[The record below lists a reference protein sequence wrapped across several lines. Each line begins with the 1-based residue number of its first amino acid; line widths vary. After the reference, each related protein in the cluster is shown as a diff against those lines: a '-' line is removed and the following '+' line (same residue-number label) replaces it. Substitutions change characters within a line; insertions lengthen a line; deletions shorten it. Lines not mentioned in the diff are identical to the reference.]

1 MDHHCPWIYNCVGF
15 RNHKYFFLL
24 LFYSAASSIFASVT
38 MGWTVQHVLSKEN
51 PGLSELFLV
60 LFGETLA
67 CFLALIV
74 TGFFA
79 FHIFLAVCG
88 LTTIEFCEKQ
98 KSSNY
103 DSIFSRGVF
112 GNFQDIL
119 GRNPLVWLL
128 PVPLMHG
135 DGLSF
140 EVDLSKFSHEQE
152 QRSFEKE
159 KRSGGTPPIISDDGG
174 TGGAHRSDEND
185 PLIR

>member
-24 LFYSAASSIFASVT
+24 LFYASAAGVFASVT
-38 MGWTVQHVLSKEN
+38 MGFTVKHVISKED
-51 PGLSELFLV
+51 PSLSELFLV

-79 FHIFLAVCG
+79 FHIFLAICG

-98 KSSNY
+98 KSASY
-103 DSIFSRGVF
+103 ESVFSRGIF

-128 PVPLMHG
+128 PIPLMHG

-140 EVDLSKFSHEQE
+140 EVDLSKFGGIPTAREE
-152 QRSFEKE
+152 KGARSV
-159 KRSGGTPPIISDDGG
+159 RSPPLVGDDGG
-174 TGGAHRSDEND
+174 TGGGQPEEEQV
-185 PLIR
+185 PLMR